1 MNKIVPRTC
10 REILPQDSDQDKTSL
25 PLKEF
30 RSVAAY
36 ILMGDPGSGKT
47 TAFKSECEA
56 LGDESCFITARDFL
70 ALDPDSHPEWR
81 GKTLF
86 IDGLDELRAGEYD
99 ARAALDKIRNRI
111 NRLGKPRFR
120 ISCRSTDWLGE
131 NDLKHLAHVSE
142 DSAVTLLLLDPL
154 TDSDVVSILD
164 SHPDIHDAQ
173 EFIASAWK
181 WGVKGLLANPQ
192 NLNLLIRSVVKDG
205 SWPESFIEIFEK
217 ACSQMIREHNEE
229 HREEQQHTT
238 SQLLDAA
245 GYLCAVSL
253 VCGSAGFARDCD
265 SADEDYLDLDRFNY
279 DHHEALDAALSTRL
293 FEAESDNR
301 RFVPVHRY
309 IAEFLGARCLA
320 RLIGKGVPPRRILA
334 LVTGEYG
341 VVVTQMRGL
350 CAWLAVHCEK
360 IRVDLI
366 KRNPIGIFLYGD
378 ISVFSND
385 ENMTLLGSL
394 CRERYRPGCA
404 FTVVDVYRT
413 LTTPKVESIFRDVL
427 TSSRRSEEHQIL
439 TGFVLDVLK
448 RYEFM
453 PDFSEILLE
462 IVRDNT
468 WPPYINEL
476 ALDTFISSCPEDSE
490 IADELKTLLA
500 DIHDGSIS
508 DPDNELLG
516 MLLLELY
523 PRELPPSE
531 IWDYLYEPVGRES
544 EGTYWQFWQCAFS
557 DRFLGNR
564 EMEEIDVEELELG
577 EIEVEELLDSLRQR
591 IPGLRIAFDAWLLN
605 GLPRRLLACGLQMH
619 GDRVDRGR
627 LYDWLGVGLS
637 DSAEHD
643 EYCLEP
649 ISQIRAWLE
658 RRPDTQKAVFEEGLD
673 RWTESADFD
682 SHVLNIQERLYG
694 ASPPPDFGVWCLE
707 KALAVSK
714 SEPQVSR
721 FLLEQAF
728 FTCRYQNGNEA
739 LSMKILRE
747 KTGCDENLSDALEK
761 LLVMQKFSG
770 ETPERSEIQGFQEK
784 EKNKGRKW
792 IEKVHASKEVLHG
805 NRARPG
811 LLREIA
817 RIYFGNFYFWRDYY
831 GPENIRKS
839 LPGHP
844 DLSEAAL
851 SGLRGTV
858 DREDV
863 PDADEIFDLLSEGR
877 THSLG
882 LPFLAGLAEVE
893 RTESQD
899 SSLLEESC
907 IRRALLFYYLARIN
921 NYEPEWYLRLV
932 KTCPEI
938 VADTQKRFAV
948 FGFRSGIE
956 DIRKLRALAR
966 DNRHAQVVRII
977 GLPLLR
983 SFPVQCSMKQ
993 IRNMDYLLWA
1003 ALKYADRDALGEL
1016 VGRKLDLGSLNVAL
1030 RARWLAAGLIVS
1042 PAIYKD
1048 RLEDFA
1054 QGREVRIRHLAT
1066 FLTLGNPRCFLL
1078 DELEI
1083 PGLELLIRLI
1093 GSYFEPA
1100 LSPEFVISTPEK
1112 QFSGLVYDLI
1122 EHLAA
1127 DEESGDALDR
1137 LQADPMLERCHNV
1150 LASMSEVHQTTRSDV
1165 GYRHPS
1171 IAQVCQTFSNQAPAN
1186 AADLA
1191 ALLVD
1196 RLSKIAER
1204 VQTENTDEWRKY
1216 WNEDSHGQ
1224 PDEPKHENSCRD
1236 ILLSDLRR
1244 LLPKGLDAQPE
1255 GQCVNDKRTDILVS
1269 YEGFR
1274 VPIEIK
1280 KNGSKDLLSSLRN
1293 QLIALYTRDP
1303 ATGGYG
1309 IYLVLWF
1316 GKKYSNPMPSGAQS
1330 RDSQELKKSIESV
1343 LSEDESRKISVCVID
1358 VSTDE

>member
-1 MNKIVPRTC
+1 MNKIVPRTFT
-10 REILPQDSDQDKTSL
+10 EIPPPGSERGCEGLAKSL
-25 PLKEF
+25 EEF
-30 RSVAAY
+30 RSVGAY
-36 ILMGDPGSGKT
+36 VLLGGPGSGKT
-47 TAFKSECEA
+47 TAFDTERRL
-56 LGDESCFITARDFL
+56 LGDAACFITARDFL
-70 ALDPDSHPEWR
+70 ALDLDSHPEWR

-86 IDGLDELRAGEYD
+86 IDGLDEIRASAYD
-99 ARAALDKIRNRI
+99 ARTPLDEIRNRI
-111 NRLGKPRFR
+111 DKLGRPRFR
-120 ISCRSTDWLGE
+120 ISCRSADWLGE
-131 NDLKHLAHVSE
+131 NDLKHLARVSE

-205 SWPESFIEIFEK
+205 SWPESLIEIFEK

-238 SQLLDAA
+238 SQLLDVA

-265 SADEDYLDLDRFNY
+265 SADEDYLDLDRFSY
-279 DHHEALDAALSTRL
+279 DHHEALCAALSTRL

-320 RLIGKGVPPRRILA
+320 RLIDKGVPPRRILA

-341 VVVTQMRGL
+341 VVVTQMRSL

-360 IRVDLI
+360 IRADLI

-385 ENMTLLGSL
+385 ENMALLEAL
-394 CRERYRPGCA
+394 CREKYRPGSV

-427 TSSRRSEEHQIL
+427 TSSLRSEEHQIL

-468 WPPYINEL
+468 WMPYINEL
-476 ALDTFISSCPEDSE
+476 ALDIFISNCPEDSE
-490 IADELKTLLA
+490 IAGELKTLLA

-564 EMEEIDVEELELG
+564 EMEEIDVDELEVG
-577 EIEVEELLDSLRQR
+577 EIEVEELLDSLRQQ

-707 KALAVSK
+707 KALAVRK

-761 LLVMQKFSG
+761 LLVMQRFSD

-784 EKNKGRKW
+784 EKNKDRKW
-792 IEKVHASKEVLHG
+792 IEKVHASKEVLRG

-817 RIYFGNFYFWRDYY
+817 GIYFGNFYFWRGYY

-844 DLSEAAL
+844 DLSEVAL

-893 RTESQD
+893 RTASPDVSQW
-899 SSLLEESC
+899 SEAR
-907 IRRALLFYYLARIN
+907 IRKSLLFYYISAAD
-921 NYEPEWYLRLV
+921 NYEPGWYLRLLESR
-932 KTCPEI
+932 PEI
-938 VADTQKRFAV
+938 VGDMQARFSLS
-948 FGFRSGIE
+948 GFRSGRE
-956 DIRKLRALAR
+956 DIPRLRELALK
-966 DNRHAQVVRII
+966 NSHAQVARMIS
-977 GLPLLR
+977 LRLLR
-983 SFPVQCSMKQ
+983 FFPSQCNLKH
-993 IRNMDYLLWA
+993 IRNVDYLLWA
-1003 ALKYADRDALGEL
+1003 ALKYADRDELAEL
-1016 VGRKLDLGSLNVAL
+1016 VGGKLRLKSLDVAQ
-1030 RARWLAAGLIVS
+1030 RTRWLATGLIVR
-1042 PAIYKD
+1042 PGEHKD
-1048 RLEDFA
+1048 RLEDF
-1054 QGREVRIRHLAT
+1054 VRGKELRVRHLAT
-1066 FLTLGNPRCFLL
+1066 FLALGNPRSFLMS
-1078 DELEI
+1078 ELEV
-1083 PGLELLIRLI
+1083 PELELLIRLA
-1093 GSYFEPA
+1093 GTYFEPS
-1100 LSPEFVISTPEK
+1100 LNPRFGISTPEK

-1122 EHLAA
+1122 EHLATEGT
-1127 DEESGDALDR
+1127 DDVLDGLRTDQALK
-1137 LQADPMLERCHNV
+1137 RCHPV
-1150 LASMSEVHQTTRSDV
+1150 LAKMSDV
-1165 GYRHPS
+1165 RRVTRNDDSYRHPD
-1171 IAQVCQTFSNQAPAN
+1171 ITQVCRTFSNDTPAN
-1186 AADLA
+1186 VVDLA
-1191 ALLVD
+1191 ALVVD
-1196 RLSKIAER
+1196 RLNEVAEKI
-1204 VQTENTDEWRKY
+1204 QTANADDWRKY

-1224 PDEPKHENSCRD
+1224 PRTPKHENSCRD
-1236 ILLSDLRR
+1236 VLLSDLRK

-1255 GQCVNDKRTDILVS
+1255 GQYANDKRTDIVVS
-1269 YEGFR
+1269 YEDLR
-1274 VPIEIK
+1274 VPVEIK
-1280 KNGSKDLLSSLRN
+1280 KSGNTGLFNSLRN
-1293 QLIALYTRDP
+1293 QLIALYARDP
-1303 ATGGYG
+1303 AARGYG

-1316 GKKYSNPMPSGAQS
+1316 GEKYSKPLPSGI
-1330 RDSQELKKSIESV
+1330 RPHDFRELKRNLESA
-1343 LSEDESRKISVCVID
+1343 LSEDESRRISVCVID
-1358 VSTDE
+1358 VSAG

>member
-10 REILPQDSDQDKTSL
+10 KEILPPDSGRDEVSL

-30 RSVAAY
+30 RSAMAY
-36 ILMGDPGSGKT
+36 VLLGGPGSGKT
-47 TAFKSECEA
+47 TAFKAECEA
-56 LGDESCFITARDFL
+56 LGDDACFITARDFL
-70 ALDPDSHPEWR
+70 AFDLDSHPEWQV
-81 GKTLF
+81 KVLF
-86 IDGLDELRAGEYD
+86 IDGLDEIRANAYD
-99 ARAALDKIRNRI
+99 ARVPLDKIRNRI
-111 NRLGKPRFR
+111 DKLGRPRFR
-120 ISCRSTDWLGE
+120 ISCRGADWLGE
-131 NDLKHLAHVSE
+131 NDLKHLARVSE
-142 DSAVTLLLLDPL
+142 DSAATLLLLDPL

-164 SHPDIHDAQ
+164 SHQDIHDAQ
-173 EFIASAWK
+173 EFITSAWR
-181 WGVKGLLANPQ
+181 WGVRGLLANPQ

-205 SWPESFIEIFEK
+205 RWPESLIEIFEK

-229 HREEQQHTT
+229 HREMQQHTT
-238 SQLLDAA
+238 CQLLDAA

-253 VCGSAGFARDCD
+253 VCGSAGFARGCD
-265 SADEDYLDLDRFNY
+265 SADEDYLDLDRFSY
-279 DHHEALDAALSTRL
+279 DHHEVLGAALSTRL
-293 FEAESDNR
+293 FEAEADNH

-320 RLIGKGVPPRRILA
+320 RLIDKGVPPRRILA

-341 VVVTQMRGL
+341 VVVTQMRSL

-360 IRVDLI
+360 IRADLI
-366 KRNPIGIFLYGD
+366 KRNPTGIFLYGD

-385 ENMTLLGSL
+385 ENMALLEAL
-394 CRERYRPGCA
+394 CRERYRPGSV

-413 LTTPKVESIFRDVL
+413 LTTPKVESVFRDVL

-468 WPPYINEL
+468 WPPYINES
-476 ALDTFISSCPEDSE
+476 ALDAFISICPEDSE
-490 IADELKTLLA
+490 IAGELKALLA

-531 IWDYLYEPVGRES
+531 IWDYLYEPAGRES
-544 EGTYWQFWQCAFS
+544 EGTYRQFWQCAFS

-564 EMEEIDVEELELG
+564 EMEEIEVG

-649 ISQIRAWLE
+649 ISRIRAWLE

-673 RWTESADFD
+673 RWSESADFD

-707 KALAVSK
+707 KALAVRK

-728 FTCRYQNGNEA
+728 FTCRYQNGNET

-770 ETPERSEIQGFQEK
+770 ETPERSEIQGFREK

-792 IEKVHASKEVLHG
+792 IEKVHVSKEVLRG

-817 RIYFGNFYFWRDYY
+817 GIYFGNFYFWRDYY

-893 RTESQD
+893 RKKSQD
-899 SSLLEESC
+899 SSLWEEKC
-907 IRRALLFYYLARIN
+907 IRRALLFYYLAGIN
-921 NYEPEWYLRLV
+921 NYEPKWYLRLV
-932 KTCPEI
+932 ETRPEI
-938 VADTQKRFAV
+938 VADTQARFAV

-956 DIRKLRALAR
+956 DIPKLRALAR
-966 DNRHAQVVRII
+966 KNNHAQVACIVS
-977 GLPLLR
+977 LQLLR
-983 SFPVQCSMKQ
+983 SFPSQCNLNHL
-993 IRNMDYLLWA
+993 RNLDYLLWA
-1003 ALKYADRDALGEL
+1003 ALKHADREALGGL
-1016 VGRKLDLGSLNVAL
+1016 VARKLGMKSLNVAQ
-1030 RARWLAAGLIVS
+1030 RVRWLAAGLIVQ
-1042 PAIYKD
+1042 PEIYRD
-1048 RLEDFA
+1048 RLESFVR
-1054 QGREVRIRHLAT
+1054 GSEVRVRHLAA
-1066 FLTLGNPRCFLL
+1066 FLTHGRPRWFLL
-1078 DELEI
+1078 SELEI
-1083 PGLELLIRLI
+1083 SEMELLIRLV

-1100 LSPEFVISTPEK
+1100 LNLELAISTPEK

-1122 EHLAA
+1122 EHLASKGA
-1127 DEESGDALDR
+1127 GDALDR
-1137 LQADPMLERCHNV
+1137 LQADPILERSYHI
-1150 LASMSEVHQTTRSDV
+1150 LARMSEVHRTTRNDAD
-1165 GYRHPS
+1165 YRHPD
-1171 IAQVCQTFSNQAPAN
+1171 IVRVCRTFSNEAPAN

-1196 RLSKIAER
+1196 RLSEIAER
-1204 VQTENTDEWRKY
+1204 VRTDNADEWRKY
-1216 WNEDSHGQ
+1216 WNEDPYGQ
-1224 PDEPKHENSCRD
+1224 PDNPRHENSCRD
-1236 ILLSDLRR
+1236 ILLSDLRG
-1244 LLPKGLDAQPE
+1244 LLPKGVGVDAQPE
-1255 GQCVNDKRTDILVS
+1255 GQYVNDKRADIVVS
-1269 YEGFR
+1269 CGEYR

-1316 GKKYSNPMPSGAQS
+1316 GKKYSKPLPSG
-1330 RDSQELKKSIESV
+1330 RRPCDFQELRENIESV
-1343 LSEDESRKISVCVID
+1343 LSEDELLKISACVID
-1358 VSTDE
+1358 VSGGE

>member
-1 MNKIVPRTC
+1 MNKIVPRTFT
-10 REILPQDSDQDKTSL
+10 EIPPPGSERNCDGLAKSL
-25 PLKEF
+25 EDF
-30 RSVAAY
+30 RSVGAY
-36 ILMGDPGSGKT
+36 VLLGGPGSGKT
-47 TAFKSECEA
+47 TAFDTERRL
-56 LGDESCFITARDFL
+56 LGDAACFITARDFL
-70 ALDPDSHPEWR
+70 ALDLDSHPEWR

-86 IDGLDELRAGEYD
+86 IDGLDEIRASAYD
-99 ARAALDKIRNRI
+99 ARTPLDEIRNRI
-111 NRLGKPRFR
+111 DKLGRPRFR
-120 ISCRSTDWLGE
+120 ISCRSADWLGE
-131 NDLKHLAHVSE
+131 NDLKHLARVSE

-173 EFIASAWK
+173 EFITSAWK

-205 SWPESFIEIFEK
+205 RWPESLIEIFEK

-229 HREEQQHTT
+229 HRERRQYTT
-238 SQLLDAA
+238 CQLLDAA

-253 VCGSAGFARDCD
+253 VCGSAGFARGCD
-265 SADEDYLDLDRFNY
+265 SADEDYLDLDRFSY
-279 DHHEALDAALSTRL
+279 DHHEALGAALSTRL
-293 FEAESDNR
+293 FEAESDNH

-309 IAEFLGARCLA
+309 ITEFLGARYLA
-320 RLIGKGVPPRRILA
+320 RLIDKGVPPRRILA

-341 VVVTQMRGL
+341 VVVTQMRSL

-360 IRVDLI
+360 IRADLI
-366 KRNPIGIFLYGD
+366 KRNPVGIFLYGD

-385 ENMTLLGSL
+385 ENMALLEAL
-394 CRERYRPGCA
+394 CRERYRPGSV

-413 LTTPKVESIFRDVL
+413 LSTPKVESIFRDVL

-490 IADELKTLLA
+490 IAGELKTLLA
-500 DIHDGSIS
+500 DVHDGSIS

-531 IWDYLYEPVGRES
+531 VWDYLYEPVGRES

-557 DRFLGNR
+557 DRFSGNR
-564 EMEEIDVEELELG
+564 EMEEIDVD

-591 IPGLRIAFDAWLLN
+591 IPGLRIAFDSWLLN

-707 KALAVSK
+707 KALAVRK

-728 FTCRYQNGNEA
+728 FACRYQNGNEA
-739 LSMKILRE
+739 LSMKALRE

-792 IEKVHASKEVLHG
+792 IEKVHASKEVLRG

-817 RIYFGNFYFWRDYY
+817 GIYFGNFHFWRDYY

-877 THSLG
+877 THSIG

-921 NYEPEWYLRLV
+921 NYEPKWYLRLV
-932 KTCPEI
+932 KTRPEI
-938 VADTQKRFAV
+938 VADTQERFAV

-956 DIRKLRALAR
+956 DIRKLRELAR
-966 DNRHAQVVRII
+966 DNWHAQVVRII
-977 GLPLLR
+977 SLPLLH
-983 SFPVQCSMKQ
+983 SFPAQCNMKQ

-1003 ALKYADRDALGEL
+1003 ALKYADRDALREL
-1016 VGRKLDLGSLNVAL
+1016 VGRKLNLKSMNVAL
-1030 RARWLAAGLIVS
+1030 RARWLATGLIVS

-1048 RLEDFA
+1048 QLEDFMR
-1054 QGREVRIRHLAT
+1054 GREVRIRHLAT
-1066 FLTLGNPRCFLL
+1066 FLTLGNPRWFLL

-1083 PGLELLIRLI
+1083 PELELLIRLV

-1100 LSPEFVISTPEK
+1100 LSPELGISTPEK
-1112 QFSGLVYDLI
+1112 QFSALVYDLI
-1122 EHLAA
+1122 EHLAG
-1127 DEESGDALDR
+1127 DEGSGDALNR
-1137 LQADPMLERCHNV
+1137 LQADPMLERCHRV
-1150 LASMSEVHQTTRSDV
+1150 LTRMSEVRRTTRNDA
-1165 GYRHPS
+1165 GYRHPD
-1171 IAQVCQTFSNQAPAN
+1171 IAQVCRTFSNEAPAN

-1191 ALLVD
+1191 ALLMD
-1196 RLSKIAER
+1196 RLSEIAER
-1204 VQTENTDEWRKY
+1204 VRTDNADEWRKY

-1224 PDEPKHENSCRD
+1224 PHNPKHENSCRD
-1236 ILLSDLRR
+1236 ILLSDLRG

-1255 GQCVNDKRTDILVS
+1255 GQYVNDKRADIVVS
-1269 YEGFR
+1269 CGEFH

-1280 KNGSKDLLSSLRN
+1280 KNGSKSLLSSLRN

-1303 ATGGYG
+1303 ATKGYG

-1316 GKKYSNPMPSGAQS
+1316 GKKYSNPLPSGRRP
-1330 RDSQELKKSIESV
+1330 RDFQELRENIESV
-1343 LSEDESRKISVCVID
+1343 LSEDELLKVSVCVID
-1358 VSTDE
+1358 VSGGE